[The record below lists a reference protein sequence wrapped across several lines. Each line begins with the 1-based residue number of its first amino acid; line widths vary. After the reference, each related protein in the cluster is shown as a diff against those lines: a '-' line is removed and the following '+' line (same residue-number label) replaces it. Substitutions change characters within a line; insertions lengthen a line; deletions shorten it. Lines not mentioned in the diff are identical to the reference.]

1 MDRKP
6 QQPRYSSSSKNYN
19 ANYISVSKIDTN
31 DIDTT
36 YSNFS
41 SGEYQD
47 IIKII
52 QSNKILNF
60 RNSEGETLIHAILK
74 NPSSSL
80 NEANVLEIIE
90 LLVHKNVSINA
101 MNTYNQIPLHLA
113 ANKGYYDVIEYL
125 VSLKSDFNK
134 IDNYGNAPIH
144 YLIDKFIVDCKEGEY
159 FKEGNKKLK
168 KTLKNDKY
176 DEITENFLILSLIEE
191 IEEYNKKTSDD
202 KKPAYLLNKLKQMVK
217 DYKFYKITEIEK
229 IKDKSRLEIE
239 NIFKKHSSIP
249 NDTEIKNVFNNL
261 IKDISHNI
269 YKDFKLENKQNK
281 VGDNELI
288 NDNTVNEINVKIK
301 TGQIDNEHNYSNKID
316 EFSKKIDELKK
327 NIQLIEDPIFKLH
340 RIVTFIYYLRHSIT
354 DNEVMTKCDNILNLF
369 FGSEKPKFYDYD
381 QEIDTDK
388 ICNENDITLDKRM
401 YFIRNYDFTTPNLIL
416 EPIQLTMDT
425 NPTGGFMVQSV
436 NNSGSIQVAGMK
448 QINITNLQPGLPP
461 IPTYYKLSVFFN
473 ILSYIKKQ
481 LDILEQFIRYTDV
494 KIYAYQYFNLNFLNE
509 IVINIT
515 NNLIILNINYSK
527 LEIEGIIPEI
537 FKLNIIIE
545 EKIPPGAN
553 KDIID
558 ILLVQLV
565 NPIKQ
570 KLYNTSIPVDKKVL
584 ESLKKL
590 DLKEVLDQLQTI
602 INKKNFF
609 NQVNIFYK
617 ILLGINEINDN
628 IISFVNKSYSLK
640 YLEKYTEFI
649 KDFDDRTKIEN
660 FVFNKFYT
668 CQVKYPNDLN
678 SYENTYFPT
687 KNYDLSNLNKIK
699 NDLMKK
705 YKDYNF
711 NIVYK
716 PSNFEFKYVKVII
729 DLTNF
734 EIKFDNKTENFDFDK
749 YLNDLIYYKTGYLN
763 ILYNDNL
770 NIVNK
775 DTYFS
780 TDNKFKNQIA
790 RNKTLNFKKI
800 DDEFIILKEDIPLV
814 SFENIKEIIQLI
826 GFKIIDFLNTNL
838 NNIIIRTKK
847 KITKEEFPKKIK
859 KTLDKT
865 LEYIKTNEPLLK
877 KLISEKLIIFLNS
890 LIKIQINEEINYLLQ
905 DMIKKDL
912 LSSPYKELKN
922 DKLLQDLRKLYDI
935 KLRKYTAATMLP
947 KLLTSSGS
955 SFLMGV
961 KLALS
966 ELNVSTITKIGER
979 KLLLNKCVATNKI
992 DLLKEK
998 LLHKINLRTLDRN
1011 GNTILNRLI
1020 DQYNEY
1026 AIKQI
1031 VILDPEIST
1040 YKNNRGQNSIEY
1052 LFDVLKSINKAYTKE
1067 QIDKRIKTYESD
1079 LQMWIKTEGTF
1090 GDIELDDSKKMIYNI
1105 ILNSLYL
1112 FNESMWLILLKSPN
1126 GWNFQDKVKLIEL
1139 IKNKLEYTIEEKL
1152 LIKSLTTADKN
1163 TLQNNSNNVILNNKI
1178 NNVIEELQKEI
1189 NNLENSTK
1197 QMEEERKK
1205 GNELLS
1211 VSNFNKLKNEN
1222 DESIKQKN
1230 IEINNLKKVLIS
1242 TELEKKYDDLFSYI
1256 NNTSLDLINDL
1267 NIDWVEYNKLV
1278 KEIWSYYLP
1287 IIDIC
1292 NNKNNNSSIK
1302 YISYY
1307 NYSLLN
1313 LDYKNLN
1320 NEEIIILVNYYT
1332 KIINNLYSDFY
1343 DLEKY
1348 EDSEFN
1354 YINDTILNIIYI
1366 NVVNVIA
1373 IEMYSG
1379 IIGYNI
1385 DKYVDNRTIKELID
1399 NYNYKDPKLLKIF
1412 DVIINLLKT
1421 IVWDKLN
1428 KKNPNYPKNYNDY
1441 LFYSEELK
1449 TTIVSVLLLTE
1460 NDADKQFI
1468 DDNVKFYKGL
1478 VENIS
1483 YNVYSEI
1490 VNLLNDMKKNA
1501 LLFSIYNIIKDKK

>member
-6 QQPRYSSSSKNYN
+6 ERPRYSSSKNYN
-19 ANYISVSKIDTN
+19 ANYISEPKIDTN

-80 NEANVLEIIE
+80 NEANVLEIIQ

-144 YLIDKFIVDCKEGEY
+144 YLIDKFVTECKEGEY
-159 FKEGNKKLK
+159 FKEGNKKIK
-168 KTLKNDKY
+168 KSLKNDKY
-176 DEITENFLILSLIEE
+176 DSITENFLILSLIEE
-191 IEEYNKKTSDD
+191 IEEYNKKVTDD
-202 KKPAYLLNKLKQMVK
+202 KKPTFLLNKLKQVVK
-217 DYKFYKITEIEK
+217 DYKFYKVTDIEK
-229 IKDKSRLEIE
+229 LKSEKKLEIE
-239 NIFKKHSSIP
+239 NIFKKHSSTP
-249 NDTEIKNVFNNL
+249 NDTQIKNIFNNL
-261 IKDISHNI
+261 IKDINDKI

-281 VGDNELI
+281 DEDNELI
-288 NDNTVNEINVKIK
+288 NDNTINEINKKIN
-301 TGQIDNEHNYSNKID
+301 TELIDNENNY
-316 EFSKKIDELKK
+316 SKKINEFSVKVYEIKK
-327 NIQLIEDPIFKLH
+327 NIRNIEDIIFKLH
-340 RIVTFIYYLRHSIT
+340 RIITLVYYFKNSIL
-354 DNEVMTKCDNILNLF
+354 NISVNNKCSNILNLF
-369 FGSEKPKFYDYD
+369 FGTEKPKFYDYD
-381 QEIDTDK
+381 QEIETEK
-388 ICNENDITLDKRM
+388 ICNEDDIRKDKRM
-401 YFIRNYDFTTPNLIL
+401 RFIRNYDFSKKHPKIL
-416 EPIQLTMDT
+416 EPMELTMDNPSGYVVQTMDNYTSIIPGT
-425 NPTGGFMVQSV
+425 NIP
-436 NNSGSIQVAGMK
+436 
-448 QINITNLQPGLPP
+448 INITNLAPGLPP
-461 IPTYYKLSVFFN
+461 VFNFYKLSVLFN
-473 ILSYIKKQ
+473 ILSYIKT
-481 LDILEQFIRYTDV
+481 QFNIVELLIRYMDV
-494 KIYAYQYFNLNFLNE
+494 KIYGYQYFYLNYLNE

-515 NNLIILNINYSK
+515 NNLIVLNINYSK
-527 LEIEGIIPEI
+527 LEIERIVPEI
-537 FKLNIIIE
+537 SKLNEEIE
-545 EKIPPGAN
+545 DQIVPTAPN
-553 KDIID
+553 KPIID

-565 NPIKQ
+565 DTIELRK
-570 KLYNTSIPVDKKVL
+570 YNTTKPADRK
-584 ESLKKL
+584 E
-590 DLKEVLDQLQTI
+590 LKELNRINFKEIVNQLQTI

-609 NQVNIFYK
+609 NQVNEFYK
-617 ILLGINEINDN
+617 NLLKMNEINDS
-628 IISFVNKSYSLK
+628 IISFVNKYFSLK
-640 YLEKYTEFI
+640 YLEKYTQFI
-649 KDFDDRTKIEN
+649 KNFDDTIKIEN

-668 CQVKYPNDLN
+668 SEVKFPIDLN
-678 SYENTYFPT
+678 SYENKYFPT
-687 KNYDLSNLNKIK
+687 KNYDSNNLKKIK

-705 YKDYNF
+705 YKDYNY
-711 NIVYK
+711 NILYK
-716 PSNFEFKYVKVII
+716 PFDFKFKYVKII
-729 DLTNF
+729 VDLTNYV
-734 EIKFDNKTENFDFDK
+734 IKFDNNSKNFDFTN
-749 YLNDLIYYKTGYLN
+749 YLNDLTNYETGYLN
-763 ILYNDNL
+763 ILYKDEYL
-770 NIVNK
+770 NTIDK

-780 TDNKFKNQIA
+780 KDDKFKNEITSK
-790 RNKTLNFKKI
+790 NTLRFKLI
-800 DDEFIILKEDIPLV
+800 DDEFIILNEDIPLV

-826 GFKIIDFLNTNL
+826 GFKIIDFINMNLTNIITRTEKKIRKEDFPNKTKEIL
-838 NNIIIRTKK
+838 NN
-847 KITKEEFPKKIK
+847 
-859 KTLDKT
+859 T
-865 LEYIKTNEPLLK
+865 LEYIKTNQSLLK
-877 KLISEKLIIFLNS
+877 KLITEKLIIFLNS
-890 LIKIQINEEINYLLQ
+890 LLKIQINEEIDYLLQ
-905 DMIKKDL
+905 DMIKNDL

-922 DKLLQDLRKLYDI
+922 NELLQDLRKLYDRQL
-935 KLRKYTAATMLP
+935 KKYTTATMLP

-966 ELNVSTITKIGER
+966 ELNVSTGTKIGER
-979 KLLLNKCVATNKI
+979 KLLLNKCVAVNKV

-1031 VILDPEIST
+1031 VNLDPEIST

-1052 LFDVLKSINKAYTKE
+1052 LFDVLKSINKVYTKE
-1067 QIDKRIKTYESD
+1067 QIDKRIKTYETD
-1079 LQMWIKTEGTF
+1079 LQMWIRSEGTF
-1090 GDIELDDSKKMIYNI
+1090 GYVELDESKKMIYNI
-1105 ILNSLYL
+1105 ILNCLYL

-1126 GWNFQDKVKLIEL
+1126 GWNFQDKVKLIQL

-1152 LIKSLTTADKN
+1152 LIKSLTDADKN
-1163 TLQNNSNNVILNNKI
+1163 ILKNNSNTIILNNKI
-1178 NNVIEELQKEI
+1178 NSAIGELQKEI

-1197 QMEEERKK
+1197 QIEEEKK
-1205 GNELLS
+1205 MGNGLLN
-1211 VSNFNKLKNEN
+1211 VSNFNKLKTEN
-1222 DESIKQKN
+1222 DKLIKQKN
-1230 IEINNLKKVLIS
+1230 TEIENLKKVLVKS
-1242 TELEKKYDDLFSYI
+1242 TDIETTFDNLFSYI
-1256 NNTSLDLINDL
+1256 NNTSLDLINDM
-1267 NIDWVEYNKLV
+1267 NIDWIKYNELV
-1278 KEIWSYYLP
+1278 KQIWSYYLP
-1287 IIDIC
+1287 IINIC
-1292 NNKNNNSSIK
+1292 NNKNNNSSVK

-1313 LDYKNLN
+1313 LDYSNLN
-1320 NEEIIILVNYYT
+1320 NEEIIVLMNYYT
-1332 KIINNLYSDFY
+1332 KIINDVYSDFY

-1385 DKYVDNRTIKELID
+1385 NKYVDNRTIKELID
-1399 NYNYKDPKLLKIF
+1399 NYKDPKVLKIF
-1412 DVIINLLKT
+1412 DIIINLLKT

-1441 LFYSEELK
+1441 TFYSEELK
-1449 TTIVSVLLLTE
+1449 TTIITILSLTE
-1460 NDADKQFI
+1460 NDDDKQFI
-1468 DDNVKFYKGL
+1468 DNIVKFYKGL

-1490 VNLLNDMKKNA
+1490 INLLNDMKKNA